1 MKLCTSFSEPN
12 HGSVVPKH
20 TFAKKGNVMEK
31 GRSEAP
37 RGMLF
42 EVILEHLG
50 RQIVKNGGFQNS
62 FFVCVFFLDTQKG
75 STSRAGSQAR
85 GGCGPFKVLN

>member
-1 MKLCTSFSEPN
+1 MKLCTDFSEPN

-20 TFAKKGNVMEK
+20 TFTKKGNIMEK

-42 EVILEHLG
+42 EVVLEPLG
-50 RQIVKNGGFQNS
+50 RQMVENGGFQNS
-62 FFVCVFFLDTQKG
+62 FFLCVFWTPKRGRRATQGVKDV
-75 STSRAGSQAR
+75 
-85 GGCGPFKVLN
+85 GGVGPFN

>member
-1 MKLCTSFSEPN
+1 MKKKTNIITKCSNKRFKTKVVFKRLFKALGTWKMKVCTGFSEPN

-20 TFAKKGNVMEK
+20 TFAKKINIMEK

-42 EVILEHLG
+42 EVILEPLG
-50 RQIVKNGGFQNS
+50 RQIVGNGGF
-62 FFVCVFFLDTQKG
+62 
-75 STSRAGSQAR
+75 
-85 GGCGPFKVLN
+85 